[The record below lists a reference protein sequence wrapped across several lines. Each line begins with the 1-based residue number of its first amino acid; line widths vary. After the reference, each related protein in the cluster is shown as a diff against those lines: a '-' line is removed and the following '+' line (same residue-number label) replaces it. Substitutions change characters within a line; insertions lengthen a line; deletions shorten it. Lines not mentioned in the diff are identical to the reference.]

1 MPRLSVISCSCNSK
15 NNAFNVTK
23 ILQRSEAQG
32 IRDRHRSKTVVF
44 TNGCFDILH
53 VGHVRSLQVARELG
67 DLLVVGLNSDES
79 VRALK
84 GAGRP
89 FNPEADRA
97 EVLAALES
105 VDYVVVF
112 PEPRVTGLLQEI
124 RPHIYAKGG
133 DYSRDSL
140 DQEELRA
147 LHAIGTRIEILPLVP
162 GKSTTNLIHLI
173 HER

>member
-1 MPRLSVISCSCNSK
+1 VLTWCCNSK
-15 NNAFNVTK
+15 KRLALAVTK

-32 IRDRHRSKTVVF
+32 IRDRDPAGTIVF

-53 VGHVRSLQVARELG
+53 VGHIRSLQAAKSLG
-67 DLLVVGLNSDES
+67 DRLVVGLNSDES

-84 GAGRP
+84 GANRP
-89 FNPEADRA
+89 FNPESDRA

-105 VDYVVVF
+105 VDYIVIF
-112 PEPRVTGLLQEI
+112 PEPRATRLLQEI

-133 DYSRDSL
+133 DYTPESL
-140 DQEELRA
+140 EQEEVRA
-147 LHAIGTRIEILPLVP
+147 LRAIGTRIEILPLVP

-173 HER
+173 HET

>member
-1 MPRLSVISCSCNSK
+1 M
-15 NNAFNVTK
+15 TK

-32 IRDRHRSKTVVF
+32 IWDRHRSKTVVF

-53 VGHVRSLQVARELG
+53 VGHVRSLQAARELG

-112 PEPRVTGLLQEI
+112 SEPRVTGLLQEI

-140 DQEELRA
+140 DQEEVQALR
-147 LHAIGTRIEILPLVP
+147 AIGTRIEILPLVP

>member
-1 MPRLSVISCSCNSK
+1 LVLQLQKRL
-15 NNAFNVTK
+15 ALAVTK

-32 IRDRHRSKTVVF
+32 IRDRDPAGTIVF

-53 VGHVRSLQVARELG
+53 VGHVRSLQAAKSLG
-67 DLLVVGLNSDES
+67 DRLVVGLNSDES

-84 GAGRP
+84 GANRP
-89 FNPEADRA
+89 FNPESDRA

-105 VDYVVVF
+105 VDYIVIF
-112 PEPRVTGLLQEI
+112 PEPRATKLLQEI

-133 DYSRDSL
+133 DYTPESL
-140 DQEELRA
+140 EQEEVQALR
-147 LHAIGTRIEILPLVP
+147 AIGTRIEILPLVP

-173 HER
+173 HET

>member
-1 MPRLSVISCSCNSK
+1 
-15 NNAFNVTK
+15 VTK

-32 IRDRHRSKTVVF
+32 IRDRDPAGTIVF

-53 VGHVRSLQVARELG
+53 VGHVRSLQAAKSLG
-67 DLLVVGLNSDES
+67 DRLVVGLNSDES

-84 GAGRP
+84 GANRP
-89 FNPEADRA
+89 FNPESDRA

-105 VDYVVVF
+105 VDYIVIF
-112 PEPRVTGLLQEI
+112 PEPRATRLLQEI

-133 DYSRDSL
+133 DYTPESL
-140 DQEELRA
+140 EQEEVRA
-147 LHAIGTRIEILPLVP
+147 LRAIGTRIEILPLVP

-173 HER
+173 HET

>member
-1 MPRLSVISCSCNSK
+1 M
-15 NNAFNVTK
+15 TK

-32 IRDRHRSKTVVF
+32 IRDRDPAGTIVF

-53 VGHVRSLQVARELG
+53 VGHVRSLQAAKSLG
-67 DLLVVGLNSDES
+67 DRLVVGLNGDES

-84 GAGRP
+84 GANRP
-89 FNPEADRA
+89 FNPESDRA

-105 VDYVVVF
+105 VDYIVIF
-112 PEPRVTGLLQEI
+112 PEPRATKLLQEI

-133 DYSRDSL
+133 DYTPESL
-140 DQEELRA
+140 EQEEVRA
-147 LHAIGTRIEILPLVP
+147 LRAIGTRIEILPLVP

-173 HER
+173 HET